1 MCVYFT
7 EWTWHLLWEWEV
19 TALLNCRNV
28 KRITARCC
36 KLDYWW
42 QDPLVIKTD
51 LNAINI
57 LSASVWYCRKTINTC
72 HIVRFTLMLRVNMLL
87 DPSNWVT
94 VPNVTRRNPTNKYSY
109 IVFQA
114 LSGLW
119 ISVQN
124 LGIAEP
130 RTTPAEIFIIDT
142 AWTGI

>member
-1 MCVYFT
+1 
-7 EWTWHLLWEWEV
+7 
-19 TALLNCRNV
+19 
-28 KRITARCC
+28 
-36 KLDYWW
+36 
-42 QDPLVIKTD
+42 
-51 LNAINI
+51 
-57 LSASVWYCRKTINTC
+57 
-72 HIVRFTLMLRVNMLL
+72 MLRVNMLL

-94 VPNVTRRNPTNKYSY
+94 VSNVTRRNPTNKYSY

-130 RTTPAEIFIIDT
+130 RTIPAEILDT